1 MGIIHDKIA
10 DKVTEFFIRE
20 KTFGNRYK
28 STNIPLFPKPDIIL
42 LGLSKDPKPQIAFE
56 VKPPHAVKREYLTGL
71 GQATSY
77 LMTFPLIYVV
87 LPDETIDAIH
97 IPTFISEIIE
107 KSGLKVGVI
116 AYDIQDYIPKIIKKA
131 ILEEN
136 IDIKKLEKRI
146 TSLRPRSWVFWMDT
160 SLEEVGLMLALTNK
174 YETKNLEGDFRSE
187 ILDELWDENLSK
199 RNPNAKKPSSFKL
212 NYQLLF
218 DTLNIWTGNGK
229 LTVLGNRLYEICK
242 KYGFE
247 TSEFKDAFHYVIL
260 TEGGYLNILT
270 LINKFQIQEDFHNK
284 GTVQDLNKTIRKI
297 RNELKIKAIDYEQE
311 KEKVL
316 PLYEKRA
323 DNCWIKVMVVNIFKL
338 GYGRS
343 LTQLN
348 EEMNRRFS
356 PYFQKQLKTNF
367 FLNDVY
373 IKKKGYIIN
382 WERILDLVD
391 KGDKNLNIF

>member
-1 MGIIHDKIA
+1 MGIIHNKIA
-10 DKVTEFFIRE
+10 DKVSEFFIRE

-28 STNIPLFPKPDIIL
+28 SSKIPLFPKPDIIL
-42 LGLSKDPKPQIAFE
+42 LGLSKEPKPQIAFE

-77 LMTFPLIYVV
+77 LMTFPLVYMI
-87 LPDETIDAIH
+87 LPDETIDGIH
-97 IPTFISEIIE
+97 IPTFLNEIVK

-116 AYDIQDYIPKIIKKA
+116 SYNILTLEPKIVRKA
-131 ILEEN
+131 LLEEK
-136 IDIKKLEKRI
+136 IDINKLEKRI
-146 TSLRPRSWVFWMDT
+146 TSLRPRSWLFWMDT
-160 SLEEVGLMLALTNK
+160 SLEEIELMLMITNE
-174 YETKNLEGDFRSE
+174 YETKKIKGDFRSK
-187 ILDELWDENLSK
+187 ILDKLWDEHLSK

-212 NYQLLF
+212 NYQLFF

-242 KYGFE
+242 KYGGDS
-247 TSEFKDAFHYVIL
+247 TEFKDALHYVIL

-270 LINKFQIQEDFHNK
+270 LIDQFQGLETYKLK
-284 GTVQDLNKTIRKI
+284 GTVKDLNKII
-297 RNELKIKAIDYEQE
+297 RNIRNQLEIKAIDYEDE

-316 PLYEKRA
+316 ALYEKKTE
-323 DNCWIKVMVVNIFKL
+323 NCWMKVMVVNLFKM

-348 EEMNRRFS
+348 EELSRRFG
-356 PYFQKQLKTNF
+356 PYFQKQLKTEF
-367 FLNDVY
+367 YLNEVY
-373 IKKKGYIIN
+373 IKGKGYIIN

-391 KGDKNLNIF
+391 KGEKNLDIF